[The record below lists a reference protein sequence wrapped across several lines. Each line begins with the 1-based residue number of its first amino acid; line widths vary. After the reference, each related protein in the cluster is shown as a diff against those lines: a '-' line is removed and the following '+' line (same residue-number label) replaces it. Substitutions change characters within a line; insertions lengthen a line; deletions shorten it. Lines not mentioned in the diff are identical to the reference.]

1 MTKPRMKKPML
12 GRWAA
17 RAFHGHSRGFTLIEV
32 TIAIALLGIIA
43 VAILAALSTASM
55 ALIIADTRATAE
67 SLARSQMEYV
77 KNQAQQYPEG
87 YIDYS
92 KSGHDEYDEIEG
104 YNTENYSVD
113 TTVEPI
119 DPTDNKPYP
128 YLEGDG
134 CFQQDVGI
142 QKITVTVSYHTV
154 GAQNREVERQFT
166 LEDYLRRPV
175 A

>member
-1 MTKPRMKKPML
+1 MRGLRMKKGKL
-12 GRWAA
+12 GRRAA
-17 RAFHGHSRGFTLIEV
+17 KAFHGHSRGFTLIEV

-77 KNQAQQYPEG
+77 KNQSYHQDG
-87 YIDYS
+87 YINYAEP
-92 KSGHDEYDEIEG
+92 GHDEYKEIEG
-104 YNTENYSVD
+104 YTENYNLE

-119 DPTDNKPYP
+119 DPATYEPYP
-128 YLEGDG
+128 YEEGEG
-134 CFQQDVGI
+134 AFQQDKGI

>member
-1 MTKPRMKKPML
+1 MTKLRIKKPTL
-12 GRWAA
+12 GRRAA
-17 RAFHGHSRGFTLIEV
+17 KAFRGHSRGFTLIEV

-77 KNQAQQYPEG
+77 KNQAYHEE

-92 KSGHDEYDEIEG
+92 EPDHEEYKKIEG
-104 YNTENYSVD
+104 YAGNYNLE

-142 QKITVTVSYHTV
+142 QRITVTVSYHTV

>member
-1 MTKPRMKKPML
+1 MRRLRMKKGKL
-12 GRWAA
+12 GRRAA
-17 RAFHGHSRGFTLIEV
+17 KAFHGHSRGFTLIEV

-77 KNQAQQYPEG
+77 KNQSYEG
-87 YIDYS
+87 LYIDYS
-92 KSGHDEYDEIEG
+92 ESGHAEYDEIGG
-104 YNTENYSVD
+104 YTENYILD

-119 DPTDNKPYP
+119 DPSTYEPYP

-142 QKITVTVSYHTV
+142 QRITVTVSYHTV

>member
-55 ALIIADTRATAE
+55 ALIIADGRATAE

-77 KNQAQQYPEG
+77 KNQSYQG
-87 YIDYS
+87 LYIDYS
-92 KSGHDEYDEIEG
+92 ESGHDEYDEIEG
-104 YNTENYSVD
+104 YTDNYTLE